1 MDRVFFFFIFSFS
14 FFVWMFK
21 VKKIVFFFI
30 FIIVIFDKFKER
42 IYDLTV
48 NYILLF
54 YRLFY

>member
-1 MDRVFFFFIFSFS
+1 MEWIGFFFSFS
-14 FFVWMFK
+14 FFVLMFK

>member
-1 MDRVFFFFIFSFS
+1 MDRVFFFIFSFS

-30 FIIVIFDKFKER
+30 IIVIFGKFKER
-42 IYDLTV
+42 ICDLTV